1 MVAICREAGVISV
14 VDGAQSI
21 GQELDINL
29 SEARPDFWVSVR
41 PPILLVNY
49 PDGACVPQR
58 IVTSGS
64 FRRGAVPFSMS
75 RRGLIIFSNVWVSD
89 GSARGNQKPASHQ
102 DADPHA
108 RHLQLS
114 ARR

>member
-1 MVAICREAGVISV
+1 MVVICREAGVISV

-29 SEARPDFWVSVR
+29 SEARPDFWVSVC

-49 PDGACVPQR
+49 RNGAFVPKELSQMAFFEEEQCR
-58 IVTSGS
+58 SLCPEEV
-64 FRRGAVPFSMS
+64 
-75 RRGLIIFSNVWVSD
+75 IIFSNLWVSD